1 MPTKKKKATAAKKE
15 EPVGALTE
23 EERLV
28 LAQGEAL
35 KVRTQLVILAEFK
48 EQWSSRSRMGGIQ
61 SD

>member
-48 EQWSSRSRMGGIQ
+48 EQ
-61 SD
+61 